1 MEGGWVSVPDYFTK
15 LYSINKINWRREF
28 HNSSKRENI
37 KHRILGLEKK
47 RSNVTLPYIF

>member
-28 HNSSKRENI
+28 HNSSNR
-37 KHRILGLEKK
+37 RI
-47 RSNVTLPYIF
+47 YIIVDVG